1 MISYTHGGEI
11 YDKKV
16 SLDFSVNTNPLGIPE
31 RVRKILIESVDL
43 YDRYPDDYY
52 RELKVALASEH
63 AIDSDELICANGAS
77 DLIYRLC
84 QVIRPGKALLCAPT
98 FIEYE
103 QALKAAGCE
112 ITYYNL
118 EEENDF
124 TLQEDYLIHLTPDI
138 NMVFLCNP
146 SNPVGNLVDKNLLV
160 KVADK
165 CQELGIFLIVD
176 ECFIDFIKDAE
187 SLISLRKNYPGLF
200 ILRAFTKFYAL
211 AGLRLGYGICSR
223 KELMDRLLLHTP
235 SWNVSLPAQLAGV
248 EALKDMEYRDKT
260 YKWLGAER
268 EYLSSELSSLGFK
281 VYPSKGN
288 FLLFRGKEGLYEELL
303 MRGILIRECKNYRQ
317 LGADYYRIAVKLRE
331 DNDQLLEEIGK
342 ILEAN
347 NI

>member
-52 RELKVALASEH
+52 RELKTALASEH

-98 FIEYE
+98 FVEYE
-103 QALKAAGCE
+103 QALKATGCE

-124 TLQEDYLIHLTPDI
+124 ALQEDYLIHLTADI

-165 CQELGIFLIVD
+165 CQELGIFLVVD
-176 ECFIDFIKDAE
+176 ECFIDFIKEAE
-187 SLISLRKNYPGLF
+187 SLISIRKNYPGLF

-248 EALKDMEYRDKT
+248 EALKDMEYRNKT
-260 YKWLGAER
+260 YKWLGVER
-268 EYLSSELSSLGFK
+268 EYLSSGLSSLGFK

-317 LGADYYRIAVKLRE
+317 LGAGYYRIAVKLRE
-331 DNDQLLEEIGK
+331 DNDQLLEGIGK
-342 ILEAN
+342 ILEVN